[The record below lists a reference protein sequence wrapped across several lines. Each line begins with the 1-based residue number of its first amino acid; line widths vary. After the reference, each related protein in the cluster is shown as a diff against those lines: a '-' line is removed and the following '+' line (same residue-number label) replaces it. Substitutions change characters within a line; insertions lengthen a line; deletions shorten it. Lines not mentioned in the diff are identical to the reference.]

1 MLRYAN
7 HALSFQPTVTSRTR
21 GSPKRRN
28 ETPNPKVRHVTTWR
42 TTNWGSCVAVDSGK
56 RGGSEVGQRMGP
68 ITIAATAATR
78 VTATTLVRVPLPASS
93 VPLAAWAV
101 MFVLLPLFS
110 RANLSALVSAWRTEP
125 LGDAEANPS

>member
-1 MLRYAN
+1 MERYID
-7 HALSFQPTVTSRTR
+7 HALSFRWADTLRTT
-21 GSPKRRN
+21 GHPKRRN

-42 TTNWGSCVAVDSGK
+42 TTNWGSCVAVGSGK

-68 ITIAATAATR
+68 TTIAATAATR

-101 MFVLLPLFS
+101 MFVLLPL
-110 RANLSALVSAWRTEP
+110 ALFT
-125 LGDAEANPS
+125 G